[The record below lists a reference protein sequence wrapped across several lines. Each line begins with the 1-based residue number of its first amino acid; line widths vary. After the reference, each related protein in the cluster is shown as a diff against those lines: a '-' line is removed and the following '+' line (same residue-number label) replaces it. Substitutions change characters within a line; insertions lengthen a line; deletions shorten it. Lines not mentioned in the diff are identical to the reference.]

1 MPHIIVEADYGV
13 HVKLWIDDVY
23 QGVVQ
28 TNLGQNGRDFVL
40 KSFPPGQHTV
50 KVMRGRWFPK
60 TVTKTFS
67 LGDHDVVFVAS
78 GYALA
83 NNLLGLHLEG
93 PYFDR

>member
-13 HVKLWIDDVY
+13 HVKVWIDDVY

-50 KVMRGRWFPK
+50 KVMRGR
-60 TVTKTFS
+60 
-67 LGDHDVVFVAS
+67 
-78 GYALA
+78 
-83 NNLLGLHLEG
+83 
-93 PYFDR
+93 